1 MQEFGIKYTMEV
13 MDDIDNLPGDIVSIV
28 RIIGILVDNA
38 IEASQNQD
46 NPQINLA
53 LIKYNSKAY
62 SFSIVNKINKK
73 VELNKIIERGYTT
86 KENHTGLG
94 LDNVLQ
100 LVEKSENFTLEINQS
115 NNTIEFDF
123 MMEGM

>member
-1 MQEFGIKYTMEV
+1 M
-13 MDDIDNLPGDIVSIV
+13 PGDIVSIV